1 MVEGLASV
9 PADVP
14 QRNSDST
21 WAYPFLAVCAPCGFG
36 GRTRTRG
43 KTCPPGTAQHPFPA
57 GMFMWIFGGAAGD
70 RMMEM
75 ERKRE
80 YTSIMGIHEGNAV
93 RTPLRRSRPGD
104 REDGN
109 RREFERED

>member
-1 MVEGLASV
+1 MCVSF
-9 PADVP
+9 
-14 QRNSDST
+14 SDYLR
-21 WAYPFLAVCAPCGFG
+21 ALRLRRARA
-36 GRTRTRG
+36 RG
-43 KTCPPGTAQHPFPA
+43 KPHPPGTGVVPFPA

-93 RTPLRRSRPGD
+93 RIPFPCSARGD
-104 REDGN
+104 QEDGN